1 MSGDDDYYFFYDDEH
16 EDVDVDDEALR
27 TKYIAI

>member
-1 MSGDDDYYFFYDDEH
+1 MMMIIMFYDDEH